1 MVADFPGARVKL
13 PLEPEQSLKGWL
25 PQLTVSRVPVE
36 SVTVIPLTTTPGGV
50 GEFVLLVILAS
61 CRFTVTEMG
70 LPLASV
76 VLHCLARAKHPLGA
90 M

>member
-13 PLEPEQSLKGWL
+13 PLEPEQSLAGWL
-25 PQLTVSRVPVE
+25 PQLTVSVANE
-36 SVTVIPLTTTPGGV
+36 SVTVIPLTTTFAV
-50 GEFVLLVILAS
+50 FMILAS

-76 VLHCLARAKHPLGA
+76 VLHCLARAKHPWTGGVQS
-90 M
+90 